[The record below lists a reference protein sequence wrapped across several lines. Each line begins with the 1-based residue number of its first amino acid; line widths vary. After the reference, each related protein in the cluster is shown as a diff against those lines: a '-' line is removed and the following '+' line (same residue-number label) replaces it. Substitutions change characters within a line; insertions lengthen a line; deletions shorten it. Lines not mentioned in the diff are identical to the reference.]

1 MRFREFR
8 LTEAAE
14 NVVVIGDSIATGIA
28 KAGGVSAEYTNPGKD
43 TTFILQ
49 NLVTP
54 FIKSGK
60 AKGSVVILS
69 SGAANS
75 SKVELEDGTPF
86 QKENFGPIST
96 QIKMLKDAGATVLL
110 VGTASGKSKPQNPT
124 QYTRGK
130 RWTIDYTGANNQLA
144 SIASSS
150 GAKFLGPLE
159 EFDPRIAAG
168 DGIHPYNGYKKLF
181 QAGASTPVPLGN
193 KDAVP
198 GAPKSKDKDKVDIG
212 GISGFDQ
219 TGKPIVKAKDDVTK
233 GTNQSA
239 SPTAFKVETPKGRRG
254 PEIADA
260 QKALVAFGYE
270 LPKHGVDGIM
280 GPETSGAI
288 KKFQADNQ
296 ISTTGVLDDATVEKL
311 NSKPELLAK
320 LKKSTTA
327 DVKTPDYSKGAA
339 DLDSLSNDE
348 KMMDARASAEKF
360 LGKSI
365 TDKDWNYLIRA
376 TTAEASNNSREQAY
390 VMGVILNRTRSGRW
404 GDSIASVLMAPMQFQ
419 AVTGTKFEPGPSSNF
434 TRGPAKPQLNS
445 ILTGAIDIL
454 PGVDKSLMYFTAA
467 NLAAYGPG
475 TNPKFRDTLLG
486 RGGEQI
492 GQTIFSS

>member
-1 MRFREFR
+1 MRYREFR
-8 LTEAAE
+8 ITESAE

-28 KAGGVSAEYTNPGKD
+28 TAGGVSTQYTNPGKD

-54 FIKSGK
+54 FVKSGK

-110 VGTASGKSKPQNPT
+110 VGVASGKTSPQNPT
-124 QYTRGK
+124 QYTKGK

-159 EFDPRIAAG
+159 QFDPRIGAG

-181 QAGASTPVPLGN
+181 QAGASTPAPLGN
-193 KDAVP
+193 KDAEP
-198 GAPKSKDKDKVDIG
+198 GAPRTKDKVDIG
-212 GISGFDQ
+212 GIAAFDQ
-219 TGKPIVKAKDDVTK
+219 TGKPIVKPKDDETK
-233 GTNQSA
+233 GKNQAA
-239 SPTAFKVETPKGRRG
+239 SPTAFSVETPKGRRG

-260 QKALVAFGYE
+260 QKALVAFGYP

-288 KKFQADNQ
+288 KKFQANNQ
-296 ISTTGVLDDATVEKL
+296 LSVTGVLDDKTVEKL
-311 NSKPELLAK
+311 NSKPELLAN

-327 DVKTPDYSKGAA
+327 DVKTPDFSKGAA
-339 DLDSLSNDE
+339 DLDALSNDE
-348 KMMDARASAEKF
+348 KMVDAKASAEKF

-365 TDKDWNYLIRA
+365 SDKDWNYLIRA
-376 TTAEASNNSREQAY
+376 TTAEASNNSKEQAY

-419 AVTGTKFEPGPSSNF
+419 AVTGTKFEPGPSANF
-434 TRGPAKPQLNS
+434 SRGPTKSQLTS
-445 ILTGAIDIL
+445 ILTGATDIL
-454 PGVDKSLMYFTAA
+454 PGVNKNLMYFTAA

-492 GQTIFSS
+492 GQTIFSA